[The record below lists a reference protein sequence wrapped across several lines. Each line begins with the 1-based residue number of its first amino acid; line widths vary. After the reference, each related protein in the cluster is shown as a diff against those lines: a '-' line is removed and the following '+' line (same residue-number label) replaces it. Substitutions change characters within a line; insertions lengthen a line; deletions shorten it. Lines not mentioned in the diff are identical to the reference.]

1 MSCSTE
7 MFIQKLSYN
16 QTLQH
21 VLVTWFSEILAKKIK
36 PINDEGMMND
46 WRQLQMLHFLK
57 KRRVI

>member
-1 MSCSTE
+1 